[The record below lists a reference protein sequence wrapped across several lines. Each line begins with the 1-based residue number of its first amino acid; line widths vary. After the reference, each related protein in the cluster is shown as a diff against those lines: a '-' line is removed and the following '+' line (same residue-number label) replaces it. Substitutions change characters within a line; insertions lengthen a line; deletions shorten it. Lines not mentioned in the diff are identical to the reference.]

1 MNIAEKLTA
10 IQTEIKAPKN
20 QLNKFGNYKYR
31 SLEDILEA
39 LKPYLSK
46 YKVCVILKSKT
57 VDICGMPYA
66 EGYAKMVDSEDPNS
80 SIETEDGAFVEMNA
94 KGMQAPQKSGSA
106 SSYAKKYALG
116 DLLLLDDTKDSDAT
130 NDHKTTITSSKLPS
144 LNKDSAAYDRV
155 IGYLNKGGDLKEVL
169 KKYSVSSALK
179 TELENQY

>member
-46 YKVCVILKSKT
+46 YKVCVILKAKT
-57 VDICGMPYA
+57 VDVCGMPYA
-66 EGYAKMVDSEDPNS
+66 EGYAKMVDTDDPNS
-80 SIETEDGAFVEMNA
+80 IIETEDGAFVEMNA
-94 KGMQAPQKSGSA
+94 KGMQMPQKSGSA

-130 NDHKTTITSSKLPS
+130 NDHKTITTSTKPNLSKRDAS
-144 LNKDSAAYDRV
+144 YERV
-155 IGYLNKGGDLKEVL
+155 VTYLTSGKGNIDEVL

-179 TELENQY
+179 KELESLV